1 MEGHDAMNGI
11 RLARVVSDAGRWVT
25 AVALAAVLVLAL
37 TGRAHAVTSSV
48 TLTDAPVFATNTVPG
63 NMAFTLSVEFPTAV
77 SVANLG
83 DYSDMTNYP
92 GYFDPVKCYT
102 YVFNNGGV
110 PTSSTYSYAI
120 AEASYFKPAAFGTG
134 TYGHTCSGTANS
146 WSGNFMNWA
155 TMQTIDPFRWALT
168 GGYRSTDNSSG
179 YPLTVLEKAWG
190 ASQGSAGNFPYRG
203 VDQPTGSNISL
214 ATIHQVTPL
223 TNWPDFNS
231 GIWGNGNAMVI
242 SGVTTDGGYYHNYGG
257 FEASAFQNN
266 VYEVPSNVNSSTATP
281 GYTGPGSSV
290 SGYTTMN
297 TNGNAAT
304 YRMYIRVS
312 VCDTTSSL
320 GVMGLES
327 NCVGYGTPNGS
338 GVYPVYKPQGL
349 IQQYSNQIKYSVFS
363 YLNTSNTSVQGA
375 VLRAPMEFVGPTYPT
390 PLSTVVNT
398 NPAAEWYST
407 TGVLKSNPD
416 SAAASGTSGAT
427 VTMSGVINYI
437 NNFGEYGAMN
447 YIAGDGNYVGNTQI
461 YMTYDH
467 VSELYYA
474 AIRYFENLGNVPQW
488 LAQTV
493 TYNSPT
499 SVVPYVAWGQIGQ
512 SEPTYVQIDGF
523 PAVTTWTDPI
533 AYRCQKNFIV
543 GIGDDHTWTDYNV
556 GGSTQFGQDVD
567 NHYPAP
573 SAITGDTLNQANTW
587 LNELE
592 VLEGLPQQPW
602 WASAS
607 SGYNPGSSIGA
618 GDGGSTFYMAG
629 LAYGAHVLDIR
640 PDLTDTQT
648 VSTYWMDVEE
658 GQHAENENPFYLAAK
673 YGGFKI
679 PSNYSITN
687 TTPLPLSEYDTSGQT
702 INMNGTTH
710 PLPDNYF
717 QAGNATQMVTSLT
730 SAFSNISIGASAST
744 TTFSV
749 SNPNAVTSGSYS
761 FSAAYNPSGWTGTV
775 TAYTVSFA
783 TGSNTPLI
791 TQAWTSDS
799 TLQTQLA
806 GTGWSTNRKVVTWGN
821 GSGCGSTFSG
831 QPFEPG
837 NLCPSTQLNYLANP
851 TYSTSTT
858 STQYLDY
865 RRGDTTN
872 QVGSTATGSTQSLR
886 ARSLFLGDIVDAALT
901 PVSGPSMSYSE
912 STNPGY
918 AAFKA
923 NYANRPTMVYAAAN
937 DGMVHGFLGS
947 SGSEVFAYVP
957 NALFQ
962 GPTATPQTNGLAQLG
977 NPNYSHHFY
986 VDATPITADLDLG
999 RTGGTTGTPNW
1010 ATVLIGGLGKGGT
1023 TFYAINVTDSNGLQS
1038 ASEAQIAQDV
1048 LWEFTDSTM
1057 GYSYGT
1063 PVVAKT
1069 AQYGWVVLLTSGY
1082 DNSDG
1087 YGYLYIV
1094 NPATGALLQ
1103 KIKTPTTSSGL
1114 TQVSAFTEDYTNY
1127 TAESAY
1133 VGDLNGQVWR
1143 FDLRATSGTYPTPVQ
1158 IAQLTDSQGNAQPVT
1173 SAPDIEV
1180 HPTTRERYVL
1190 IGTGKLLTSTD
1201 IGTTSTQTFYALID
1215 GTAGGFNSALTTPI
1229 TRTNLT
1235 QIASITAGATIPT
1248 TSKGWYYDLP
1258 AGYRVITMPVSYAG
1272 DVAFAALLP
1281 AASDPCNP
1289 TGSTEVYATNYSTG
1303 QSVINS
1309 TSTGSGSGSSGSSS
1323 VVAYQSF
1330 SNQVTTLEFLNTNGN
1345 GVQLTAGDSKNN
1357 VSTISTVSYS
1367 VATRALNWRE
1377 IPTPD

>member
-1 MEGHDAMNGI
+1 MNVI
-11 RLARVVSDAGRWVT
+11 PLARVVAAAGRCVT
-25 AVALAAVLVLAL
+25 AVALAAVLAVAFG
-37 TGRAHAVTSSV
+37 GRANAVTTSV

-92 GYFDPVKCYT
+92 GYFDPVKCYN

-110 PTSSTYSYAI
+110 PDNTTTFRYATI
-120 AEASYFKPAAFGTG
+120 AETSYFQPAAFGTG
-134 TYGHTCSGTANS
+134 ANGHNCSGM

-168 GGYRSTDNSSG
+168 GGYRSVDASSG
-179 YPLTVLEKAWG
+179 YPLTVLEKGWG
-190 ASQGSAGNFPYRG
+190 ASQGQYTNFPYRG
-203 VDQPTGSNISL
+203 VDQSGGNYISL

-223 TNWPDFNS
+223 TNWPNFNS
-231 GIWGNGNAMVI
+231 GIWGNGNAIVL

-257 FEASAFQNN
+257 FQASAFQSN
-266 VYEVPSNVNSSTATP
+266 VYEMPSNVNASSATP
-281 GYTGPGSSV
+281 GYNGGSIV
-290 SGYTTMN
+290 PN

-312 VCDTTSSL
+312 VCDTSIL

-327 NCVGYGTPNGS
+327 NCVGYGTKNAG
-338 GVYPVYKPQGL
+338 GVYPIYKPQGL

-363 YLNTSNTSVQGA
+363 YLNTSNQSVQGA
-375 VLRAPMEFVGPTYPT
+375 VLRAPMEYVGPTYPT
-390 PLSTVVNT
+390 PLSTVINT
-398 NPAAEWYST
+398 NSAAEWSST
-407 TGVLKSNPD
+407 TGVLTPNPD

-427 VTMSGVINYI
+427 VTTSGVINYI
-437 NNFGEYGAMN
+437 NNFGQFGAMK
-447 YIAGDGNYVGNTQI
+447 YLAGDGNYVANTQV

-467 VSELYYA
+467 VGELYYA
-474 AIRYFENLGNVPQW
+474 AIRYYENLGNVPQW
-488 LAQTV
+488 LPQSV

-499 SVVPYVAWGQIGQ
+499 SVVPAAAYGQIGQ
-512 SEPTYVQIDGF
+512 SEPSYVQIDGF

-556 GGSTQFGQDVD
+556 GGSTQFGQNIDG
-567 NHYPAP
+567 HYPAP
-573 SAITGDTLNQANTW
+573 SAVSGDTLNHANAW

-592 VLEGLPQQPW
+592 VLEGLQQQPW
-602 WASAS
+602 WASA
-607 SGYNPGSSIGA
+607 GNYPGSSIGA
-618 GDGGSTFYMAG
+618 GDPGSTFYMAG

-640 PDLTDTQT
+640 PDLSDTQT

-679 PSNYSITN
+679 PTNYSITN
-687 TTPLPLSEYDTSGQT
+687 TTPLTLSEYDTTGQT
-702 INMNGTTH
+702 INMNGTTQ

-717 QAGNATQMVTSLT
+717 PAGNATQMVSSLT
-730 SAFSNISIGASAST
+730 SAFTNISIGSSAST

-749 SNPNAVTSGSYS
+749 SNPNAVTTGSYS
-761 FSAAYNPSGWTGTV
+761 FSAAYNPAGWTGTV

-783 TGSNTPLI
+783 SGSNTPLI
-791 TQAWTSDS
+791 TQALTTES
-799 TLQTQLA
+799 TLQTQIA
-806 GTGWSTNRKVVTWGN
+806 GTGWNTNRKVVTWGN
-821 GSGCGSTFSG
+821 GSGCGTTFSG

-851 TYSTSTT
+851 AYSSSTT

-865 RRGDTTN
+865 LRGDTTN

-912 STNPGY
+912 ATNPGY
-918 AAFKA
+918 AAFKTT
-923 NYANRPTMVYAAAN
+923 YANRPTMVYAAAN
-937 DGMVHGFLGS
+937 DGMVHGLLGS

-962 GPTATPQTNGLAQLG
+962 GPTATPQVNGLAQLG

-1010 ATVLIGGLGKGGT
+1010 ATALIGGLGKGGSS
-1023 TFYAINVTDSNGLQS
+1023 FYAINVTDASGLQA
-1038 ASEAQIAQDV
+1038 ASEAQIAQKV

-1087 YGYLYIV
+1087 YGYLYII

-1103 KIKTPTTSSGL
+1103 KIKTPSASSGL
-1114 TQVSAFTEDYTNY
+1114 TQVSAFTEDYTDY

-1133 VGDLNGQVWR
+1133 AGDLNGQVWR
-1143 FDLRATSGTYPTPVQ
+1143 FDLRATSGTYPTPVM

-1173 SAPDIEV
+1173 SAPDIEI
-1180 HPTTRERYVL
+1180 HPTTRQRYVL
-1190 IGTGKLLTSTD
+1190 IGTGKLLTSSD

-1215 GTAGGFNSALTTPI
+1215 GTAGGFNAALTTPI

-1235 QIASITAGATIPT
+1235 QITNITAGATIPS

-1258 AGYRVITMPVSYAG
+1258 AGYRVLTMPVSYAG
-1272 DVAFAALLP
+1272 AVAFPALLP

-1289 TGSTEVYATNYSTG
+1289 TGSTEVYAVNYSTG

-1309 TSTGSGSGSSGSSS
+1309 TTTGSGSNT

-1330 SNQVTTLEFLNTNGN
+1330 TNQVTTLAFLNTNAN
-1345 GVQLTAGDSKNN
+1345 GVQLVAGDSKNN
-1357 VSTISTVSYS
+1357 VSTVSTASYA
-1367 VATRALNWRE
+1367 VATRTLNWRE